1 MIEIANVFVC
11 ERETHSVC
19 QRGDEKGWNFRFE
32 KLLYRATGST
42 EGQWG
47 KRKAYYPIIVYKN
60 ENLYIFLSVYLLSR
74 CFSCKKKTTFS
85 YLTQNH

>member
-1 MIEIANVFVC
+1 MIEIANLFMC

-42 EGQWG
+42 EGQCG
-47 KRKAYYPIIVYKN
+47 KRKAYYP
-60 ENLYIFLSVYLLSR
+60 
-74 CFSCKKKTTFS
+74 
-85 YLTQNH
+85 